1 MNAQNS
7 RLDPPPE
14 MPRDIRL
21 GLTKAKDVAFP
32 LRWGLIGAGNICRQW
47 AEVLKACEGATLSAV
62 ASRSIEKA
70 RDFARQHGIA
80 QFYNDYA
87 ELVNSADVDVVYV
100 GTPDRLHKEHCLLA
114 LNAGK
119 HVLCEK
125 DIAQSVVDA
134 EEMYAAAKTN
144 NVMLQDGV
152 WTRFFPAVEH
162 ARMLLESGAI
172 GDVVT
177 VQSDLNPLYTSQ
189 AVTLGFGS
197 DKPPLKVT
205 AFGNLP
211 TEGGGAGCA
220 LMDFG
225 GNKYAILTF
234 VEFGSEFREVTEIIG
249 THGRLT
255 LEDPG
260 HCPTILTVRTPSTVP
275 YRYLHSNAPSPSQ
288 RFEYPIPDIVRMP
301 DAYPNQQ
308 GFLYQAE
315 AIHRCIA
322 AGLDQCPQFTMQESL
337 HTLSLLT
344 QINAAKKR
352 AM

>member
-189 AVTLGFGS
+189 AVTLGFGA
-197 DKPPLKVT
+197 DKPPLKVSR
-205 AFGNLP
+205 FRQP
-211 TEGGGAGCA
+211 THRG
-220 LMDFG
+220 
-225 GNKYAILTF
+225 
-234 VEFGSEFREVTEIIG
+234 RR
-249 THGRLT
+249 GRLCT
-255 LEDPG
+255 D
-260 HCPTILTVRTPSTVP
+260 
-275 YRYLHSNAPSPSQ
+275 
-288 RFEYPIPDIVRMP
+288 
-301 DAYPNQQ
+301 
-308 GFLYQAE
+308 GF
-315 AIHRCIA
+315 R
-322 AGLDQCPQFTMQESL
+322 
-337 HTLSLLT
+337 
-344 QINAAKKR
+344 R
-352 AM
+352 